1 MTEANARPA
10 LLSLLWLAS
19 PALPVGGF
27 SYSEGLEAAV
37 EAGMAD
43 SEAGVRDW
51 LVDQLQLGLASSEL
65 PVVAETIEA
74 ARRGDTA
81 RVLALDAWVRATR
94 ESAEF
99 ALQAQQMG
107 RSIADWL
114 SQRAPA
120 EATLA
125 LLDALHRAPTW
136 PVGWALAAASGD
148 ASLDD
153 ALAAYAFAWSENA
166 VQAAVKAVPLGQSA
180 GQRVLQALV
189 AAVPA
194 AVAQARAVA
203 ARGDDARQAFLPGLA
218 VQSARH
224 ETQYSRLFRS

>member
-1 MTEANARPA
+1 MADPRAG

-37 EAGMAD
+37 DAGLAD
-43 SEAGVRDW
+43 REETVREW
-51 LVDQLQLGLASSEL
+51 LIDQLLLGLASSEL
-65 PVVAETIEA
+65 PLVALAIEA
-74 ARRGDTA
+74 ARRGDAT
-81 RVLALDAWVRATR
+81 RLRSLDAWMRATR

-114 SQRAPA
+114 AQRAPG
-120 EATLA
+120 ATALA
-125 LLDALHRAPTW
+125 MLDALQRAPTW
-136 PVGWALAAASGD
+136 PVGWAIAASTSD
-148 ASLDD
+148 ASIDD

-189 AAVPA
+189 AATPA
-194 AVAQARAVA
+194 AVSQARLVA
-203 ARGDDARQAFLPGLA
+203 ERGDDARQAFLPGLA
-218 VQSARH
+218 VLSARH